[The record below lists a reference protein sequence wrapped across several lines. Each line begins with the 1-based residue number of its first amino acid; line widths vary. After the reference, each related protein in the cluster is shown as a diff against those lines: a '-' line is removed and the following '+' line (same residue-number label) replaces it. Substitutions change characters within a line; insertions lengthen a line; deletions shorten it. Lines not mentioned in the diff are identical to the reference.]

1 MKFKAT
7 VYVRVRGNVSYSAGN
22 AVRQN
27 VNRVSGVDLDVD
39 TLRIG
44 KVIDLVFESPSEETV
59 RRQLAILSDRLLANT
74 VIEDW
79 SYELEV
85 L

>member
-7 VYVRVRGNVSYSAGN
+7 VFVRVRGNVSDSAGN
-22 AVRQN
+22 AVKQN
-27 VNRVSGVDLDVD
+27 VNRVPGVELDIS

-44 KVIDLVFESPSEETV
+44 KVMDLVFDAPDEDAAKEQV
-59 RRQLAILSDRLLANT
+59 AILSDRLLANT

>member
-1 MKFKAT
+1 M
-7 VYVRVRGNVSYSAGN
+7 NVSDSAGN
-22 AVRQN
+22 AVKGN
-27 VNRVSGVDLDVD
+27 VNRVPGVELDVSA
-39 TLRIG
+39 LRIG
-44 KVIDLVFESPSEETV
+44 KIMDLEFESPSVEEAKE
-59 RRQLAILSDRLLANT
+59 QLAILSDRLLANT

>member
-7 VYVRVRGNVSYSAGN
+7 VFVRVRGNVSDSAGN
-22 AVRQN
+22 AVKQN
-27 VNRVSGVDLDVD
+27 VNRVPDVKLDVS

-44 KVIDLVFESPSEETV
+44 KVMDIVFESPSLEEAKE
-59 RRQLAILSDRLLANT
+59 QLAILSDRLLANT

>member
-7 VYVRVRGNVSYSAGN
+7 VHVRVRGNVSDSAGN

-27 VNRVSGVDLDVD
+27 VNRVPDVDLDVD

-44 KVIDLVFESPSEETV
+44 KVIDLEFESPSEKIV
-59 RRQLAILSDRLLANT
+59 RKQLDILCDRLLANT